1 MASLASG
8 ALDKQLCKFDQNCK
22 IMNLTRSNRFYLT
35 EIRYCILTLW
45 KWKDAKIRQKSRKR
59 GKIVFPRGFQLKT
72 WLDIC
77 TFIFAKFILTAMFAN
92 TLSKVFFKYIIS
104 DTVKHFYTSI
114 SHIFIS
120 LSHKWVINLRDK
132 ILFPQTVPAICQAAR
147 NIGVQKS
154 LQGYHTF
161 FLSRW
166 WIRNIL

>member
-1 MASLASG
+1 MPSG

-45 KWKDAKIRQKSRKR
+45 KLKYAKKNKKISEKGKDCIPKRISARDLAWYLHFHIRQIHTDRNVR
-59 GKIVFPRGFQLKT
+59 QH
-72 WLDIC
+72 
-77 TFIFAKFILTAMFAN
+77 FIQG
-92 TLSKVFFKYIIS
+92 FFKYIIS

-161 FLSRW
+161 YLSR
-166 WIRNIL
+166 